1 MKGTKEKGNE
11 VMNRWEERSK
21 DFIGSFLELFGRD
34 GRIVSEVYFVYW
46 TIKITIIVINTLLTT

>member
-34 GRIVSEVYFVYW
+34 GRIVSHVYFVYW
-46 TIKITIIVINTLLTT
+46 TIKIIK